1 MKNIIDILIMSLFCS
16 NFLFAQN
23 ENQDLNSL
31 SNKFDINN
39 LTAYVY
45 GSNSQGTTVSIDE
58 NNDLVFVKI
67 IDNLNMSKD
76 DIYKRAFSYFVY
88 KYKDAK
94 SVIQQQDKE
103 AGIIIGK
110 GYFGDFHCSVEKYK
124 MMGVDLITYD
134 YYNANHLLRIDIKD
148 NRARL
153 ILTISNYEVRRSVS
167 ASSLLA
173 GTSSMNPNNS
183 ISKKI
188 VNCSP
193 IDTASVE
200 ERINRELGSTKTNK
214 SARKNMEISMNSL
227 IESEKKAFLPLC
239 KIGATTL
246 MDLEKVLREGNTSK
260 ESDNW

>member
-1 MKNIIDILIMSLFCS
+1 MKKIISILMLLFICS
-16 NFLFAQN
+16 NVLFSQN
-23 ENQDLNSL
+23 ENKQSDSL
-31 SNKFDINN
+31 SNKFDKKN

-45 GSNSQGTTVSIDE
+45 GSDSHGTTVSIDE

-110 GYFGDFHCSVEKYK
+110 GYFGDFHCSIEKYK
-124 MMGVDLITYD
+124 MMGVDLTTYD

-153 ILTISNYEVRRSVS
+153 ILTITNYEVRRSVS
-167 ASSLLA
+167 GTSFLA
-173 GTSSMNPNNS
+173 GTTSMNPNITNT
-183 ISKKI
+183 KKI
-188 VNCSP
+188 VDCAP
-193 IDTASVE
+193 IDTSTVE
-200 ERINRELGSTKTNK
+200 ERINRELGSTKVSK
-214 SARKNMEISMNSL
+214 SVRKNMEISVQSL
-227 IESEKKAFLPLC
+227 KESEKKAFLPLC

-246 MDLEKVLREGNTSK
+246 MDLEKVLREGNTSS
-260 ESDNW
+260 ESENW